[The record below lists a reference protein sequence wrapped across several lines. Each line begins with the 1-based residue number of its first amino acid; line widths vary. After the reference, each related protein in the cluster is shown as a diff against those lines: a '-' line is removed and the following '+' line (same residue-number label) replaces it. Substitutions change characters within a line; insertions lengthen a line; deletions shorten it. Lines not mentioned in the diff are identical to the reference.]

1 MRRGGFTLVE
11 LIFVIVIIGILAAV
25 AIPKFKNLKANAY
38 ATNIVS
44 AITDLN
50 GSGGASAY
58 LNARELNDLKDSEI
72 NITNLY
78 KFNGK
83 DWTITNSNDTAQFRA
98 GENDLN
104 ATFTYDNN
112 GSVDVN
118 ISCDNSKAGQAYKE
132 ALKRKGY
139 DCDNSNT
146 GVHYNINVETQQ
158 D

>member
-44 AITDLN
+44 AISDLN

-58 LNARELNDLKDSEI
+58 LNARELNDLKDNEI
-72 NITNLY
+72 NVTNLY

-83 DWTITNSNDTAQFRA
+83 DWTLSSDNKAAYFRA

-118 ISCDNSKAGQAYKE
+118 ISCDNSSAGKAYKE
-132 ALKRKGY
+132 ALNRKGY
-139 DCDNSNT
+139 DCSQDGT
-146 GVHYNINVETQQ
+146 HYKINVETQK
-158 D
+158 